1 MYSPAPEAPA
11 HMQAYPQYLYPAI
24 SIADKFF
31 QVTSHEYQQRLMSLF
46 DATQVARKALLL

>member
-11 HMQAYPQYLYPAI
+11 HVQAYPQYLYPAI